1 MMNNTQGTGGAV
13 VELAVGEFDSKWRKH
28 YETVFSGRD
37 IDEAPFRDPT
47 WRVFPIGAPAYYFES
62 YKQPLTTEQ
71 QQHIAIYDAIARCA
85 RQLGDVAAVS
95 FLRDGPH
102 LNPSIF
108 CSRSITA
115 ASMYALRQAALDGF
129 DRHVFSVSEGWGLAV
144 LWDEEIAV
152 IGGNSAFESAFMKSV
167 GGESTL
173 KKDFE
178 LSSAYLLRLS
188 SAAAERVRRLA
199 TQAGW

>member
-1 MMNNTQGTGGAV
+1 MNDTQVTGGTV
-13 VELAVGEFDSKWRKH
+13 VELAVDEFDSKWRKH
-28 YETVFSGRD
+28 YDAVFSGRD
-37 IDEAPFRDPT
+37 IDEAPFRDPA

-62 YKQPLTTEQ
+62 YMQPLAAEQ
-71 QQHIAIYDAIARCA
+71 QQHIAIYDAIGRCA

-108 CSRSITA
+108 CSQSITA
-115 ASMYALRQAALDGF
+115 ASIYSLKQSALDGF
-129 DRHVFSVSEGWGLAV
+129 DRHVFSVSEGWGLAM

-152 IGGNSAFESAFMKSV
+152 IGGNSAFESTFMKSV

-173 KKDFE
+173 KKDFG
-178 LSSAYLLRLS
+178 LSSAYLLTLS
-188 SAAAERVRRLA
+188 NATAETVRRLA